1 MRRTWCSA
9 REQRRI
15 QDDCGH
21 ARQCTEAAARP
32 LSAMQRKRAQ
42 HDDVST
48 STEGATAREERSQ
61 LGRRRCRRAHEAA
74 GRRSR
79 QRAGRQV
86 CAGGVPLGADGRVCA
101 CLLLRRHNI
110 GRVGKACNPTS
121 QQFKTTSPGET
132 AAQERPRTQTSPRP
146 TAAQARPQKPRTQQ
160 LPTTPTQ
167 PLARP
172 PLHSSP
178 QPTRSLSPPIKPG
191 SCPLPSA
198 CRTRPSFFADRHV
211 TIVSLVALSL
221 PT

>member
-32 LSAMQRKRAQ
+32 LSAMQRKHPAQ

-101 CLLLRRHNI
+101 CLLLRRHYWARRQ
-110 GRVGKACNPTS
+110 GLQSDFTAVEKKLRRAKPPHTSDGAHAPRRAHGPPQRRHARRSHARSNP
-121 QQFKTTSPGET
+121 SPPQHSLSLDPVLET
-132 AAQERPRTQTSPRP
+132 PSLSLHRRQDQPRTGHTCEPDPKHLEQKHSTSAV
-146 TAAQARPQKPRTQQ
+146 TGQA
-160 LPTTPTQ
+160 
-167 PLARP
+167 
-172 PLHSSP
+172 LHS
-178 QPTRSLSPPIKPG
+178 TR
-191 SCPLPSA
+191 
-198 CRTRPSFFADRHV
+198 
-211 TIVSLVALSL
+211 
-221 PT
+221 